1 MSIMTELE
9 RVQRSAIC
17 VADEQQVAT
26 ALDAM
31 ATAIES
37 ARLPEPALLLCVMS
51 GGMVVAAELLQRLN
65 CKLSVDYIH
74 ASRYQQQLQGA
85 AMAWKALPGA
95 SLQGKAVIVVDD
107 IFDEGITLAAV
118 IDYCMEHGARQVLT
132 AVLVDKQ
139 HGRKMG
145 QYRPDIV
152 GLVLPDQYLFG
163 MGMDY
168 KGYLRN
174 SPAIYALADD

>member
-1 MSIMTELE
+1 MAELD

-17 VADEQQVAT
+17 VADGQQVEV

-31 ATAIES
+31 AIAIES
-37 ARLPEPALLLCVMS
+37 ARLPEPTVLLCVMS
-51 GGMVVAAELLQRLN
+51 GGMVVAAELLQRLG

-85 AMAWKALPGA
+85 AMTWKALPGE

-107 IFDEGITLAAV
+107 IFDEGVTLSAV
-118 IDYCMEHGARQVLT
+118 MDYCMEQGACEVLT

-139 HGRKMG
+139 HDRKIG

-152 GLVLPDQYLFG
+152 GLLLPDQYLFG

-174 SPAIYALADD
+174 SRAIYALADD